1 ASNAPQGDA
10 TVQVEVAGTTYD
22 VALDASGVG
31 TLTVAHGNVEDVYKD
46 GSSVTATVTGVTGG
60 NYEAVDF
67 TGASATAGV
76 TDTTNTTT
84 IGIEATGNV
93 EGDGTVSFTVTASNA
108 PQGDATVQVKIGE
121 TVYDVALDST
131 GVGTLTVAHGNA
143 EDVYKDGSS
152 VTATV
157 TGVTGGNYEA
167 VDFTGAT
174 ATASV
179 TDTIDTTTFTLKAS
193 PVDIDGNV
201 TFSVTA
207 DHAPH
212 STDTVT
218 VLVQVQGES
227 QPREVS
233 IGADGKGSFSVAIG
247 EDGTVSASITRVQ
260 HSKYEDVAFSE
271 DAASVTAVKLDAM
284 SFATQDEDVRTAG
297 SDSDAQAL
305 ATGVTLTQKAVDA
318 VNASIDF
325 GTFSLADGKLV
336 FTQNKAYSHAEG
348 TDSATLGPVSFNATD
363 ANGNAA
369 LLNVTVAI
377 TDDGPAIRGLDAVS
391 VHAGKTA
398 SDTFSIDFG
407 ADSGDGA
414 EVSFSVGGT
423 VLEQTG
429 DGTWSADLGDG
440 QSITVT
446 QGEGGEFS
454 YSLSYDSA
462 TAGAGFEHELTV
474 QVTDADKD
482 AVSQTVTIEVQND
495 APTASSDVLH
505 IGKEAQGGTSTS
517 AGVVITL
524 DKNSDG
530 DTCVVS
536 VLGEKSGF
544 KKISYDGDKP
554 RNVEASVV
562 YGDKDI
568 SDTDIATFRSKFFKD
583 LVDNNVDLENLTSSN
598 LTNIKFVDADS
609 DWNVIKSAAQEANSK
624 GMLLYITGDL
634 TIKTDFNFT
643 CTTIINGDLT
653 IDKGKKNNANDVTVG
668 NFLYVMGDVTTSDQS
683 SLSVT
688 GGLAVEGDLNLKQD
702 MKAKYSIG
710 SFSLPN
716 VSITYETEGVE
727 LATESREITFADL
740 LENDWD
746 SDAAHHSDL
755 DMDSLAI
762 TEFRITDSEGV
773 LHIITVDGVHTK
785 MVDGEAVVVEASAD
799 GMHTIVVRET
809 QKLDEDGNPV
819 TDEQGNPVIDRD
831 SVTFD
836 CEGESITMV
845 SGGSN
850 TQSVEFQYQVKDAH
864 GATDLADVSMQVT
877 ATSEA
882 GSEGSDIIQGSTTTL
897 VDGAHYNIAVSMDR
911 SSSMKDEISTAKEA
925 VKNFIDSLWDEAVSK
940 DSVVNLHFNAFDG
953 DLEYSTSWQIT
964 KNTSQDEVAA
974 MKNYISFGYGSGTN
988 YATAFRD
995 MTDWFQKME
1004 AEQAGDGVTYTNKVI
1019 FITDGE
1025 PFTETHNTERDF
1037 NLLKGECGDIHTIGI
1052 NVGNGL
1058 SLSKLNPYDTT
1069 AKGAELISS
1078 ADELAAALEAVTTN
1092 LPNAD
1097 ATFANKGDDL
1107 LFGDQASFSYEGHTY
1122 SLAQMVKV
1130 LSGSAAD
1137 PTAAE
1142 IITFA
1147 KEHAAELNKYLVD
1160 AANDQP
1166 DALIGGEG
1174 VDVLYGMGA
1183 DDLIIGGGSNTS
1195 GEGDTRLELAEAL
1208 GLSFADDASSITLT
1222 SGLTKGVKQ
1231 AVADALASDEPEA
1244 AISSFNELIEDLENG
1259 TDSGDMLFGN
1269 SGADVIFGM
1278 DGSDFIDGGAG
1289 SDILFG
1295 GSGSDIFVYDS
1306 TDALIHGG
1314 SGIDIL
1320 LSEDD
1325 SLESLLGTDKVH
1337 DIELFVKGDGAESLT
1352 SLTALQD
1359 VGVNVG
1365 SNSVTLSE
1373 AWTAQSD
1380 GTFINETANLTIET
1394 TLEAEIA
1401 GQQIILQN
1409 Q

>member
-1 ASNAPQGDA
+1 Y
-10 TVQVEVAGTTYD
+10 V
-22 VALDASGVG
+22 
-31 TLTVAHGNVEDVYKD
+31 HGNTEDVYLD
-46 GSSVTATVTGVTGG
+46 AEGMSVTASLNGG
-60 NYEAVDF
+60 GFAD
-67 TGASATAGV
+67 TATA
-76 TDTTNTTT
+76 
-84 IGIEATGNV
+84 
-93 EGDGTVSFTVTASNA
+93 S
-108 PQGDATVQVKIGE
+108 
-121 TVYDVALDST
+121 DS
-131 GVGTLTVAHGNA
+131 
-143 EDVYKDGSS
+143 
-152 VTATV
+152 
-157 TGVTGGNYEA
+157 
-167 VDFTGAT
+167 
-174 ATASV
+174 ASV
-179 TDTIDTTTFTLKAS
+179 TDTIDTTTFTLAAS
-193 PVDIDGNV
+193 PADIDGNV
-201 TFSVTA
+201 TFTVTA

-212 STDTVT
+212 SADVVT
-218 VLVQVQGES
+218 VLIQVQGES

-233 IGADGKGSFSVAIG
+233 IGADGKGSFTVAIV
-247 EDGTVSASITRVQ
+247 EDGTVSASITEVQ
-260 HSKYEDVAFSE
+260 HSKYEDVKFSE
-271 DAASVTAVKLDAM
+271 EVASVTVVKLDGM
-284 SFATQDEDVRTAG
+284 NFMTQDKDVRTSG
-297 SDSDAQAL
+297 SDSDAQTL
-305 ATGVTLTQKAVDA
+305 ASGVTLTQEAVDA

-336 FTQNKAYSHAEG
+336 FTQNKAYGHAGG

-369 LLNVTVAI
+369 LLNVTVEI
-377 TDDGPAIRGLDAVS
+377 TDDGPAIRGLDSVA

-414 EVSFSVGGT
+414 EVSFSVGET

-429 DGTWSADLGDG
+429 EGSWSADLGDG

-462 TAGAGFEHELTV
+462 TAGAGFGHELTV

-482 AVSQTVTIEVQND
+482 AVSKTVTIEVQND

-505 IGKEAQGGTSTS
+505 ISKEAQGGTSTS
-517 AGVVITL
+517 AGVVINL

-536 VLGEKSGF
+536 VLGEKSRYYN
-544 KKISYDGDKP
+544 ISYDGSKP
-554 RNVEASVV
+554 SNVEASVV
-562 YGDKDI
+562 YGDKSITDADI
-568 SDTDIATFRSKFFKD
+568 DAFRSKFFKD
-583 LVDNNVDLENLTSSN
+583 LVDNDVDLENLTSSN
-598 LTNIKFVDADS
+598 LSNIKFVDADS
-609 DWNVIKSAAQEANSK
+609 SWSVIKSAAQEAASK
-624 GMLLYITGDL
+624 GMLLYIDGDL
-634 TIKTDFNFT
+634 TIKEDFILT
-643 CTTIINGDLT
+643 STTIINGDLT
-653 IDKGKKNNANDVTVG
+653 IAKGKRNNANEVTVG
-668 NFLYVMGDVTTSDQS
+668 NFLYVIGDVATSDYS

-688 GGLAVEGDLNLKQD
+688 GGLAVEGDLSLKQN
-702 MKAKYSIG
+702 MKATYSIG

-727 LATESREITFADL
+727 LATESREITFAEL

-799 GMHTIVVRET
+799 GTHTIVVRET
-809 QKLDEDGNPV
+809 QKLDENGDPV
-819 TDEQGNPVIDRD
+819 TDEQDNPVIYRD

-836 CEGESITMV
+836 CEGESVTLV

-925 VKNFIDSLWDEAVSK
+925 VKNFIDSLWNEAKSK

-964 KNTSQDEVAA
+964 KNTTQAEITA

-995 MTDWFQKME
+995 MTDWFQRKE

-1025 PFTETHNTERDF
+1025 PFTETQNTERDF
-1037 NLLKGECGDIHTIGI
+1037 NLLKQECGDIHTIGI

-1107 LFGDQASFSYEGHTY
+1107 LFGDQASFSYNGKSY
-1122 SLAQMVKV
+1122 SLAGMVKE
-1130 LSGSAAD
+1130 LSGSADD
-1137 PTAAE
+1137 PSAAE

-1160 AANDQP
+1160 ASNDQP
-1166 DALIGGEG
+1166 DALIGGDG

-1183 DDLIIGGGSNTS
+1183 NDLIIGGGSNTT
-1195 GEGDTRLELAEAL
+1195 GEGDTRLELAESL
-1208 GLSFADDASSITLT
+1208 GISFAEDASSISIT
-1222 SGLTKGVKQ
+1222 SGLTTGVKQ
-1231 AVADALASDEPEA
+1231 AVSEALDSESPETA
-1244 AISSFNELIEDLENG
+1244 VTSLEALIESLESG
-1259 TDSGDMLFGN
+1259 TDDGDFIFGN
-1269 SGADVIFGM
+1269 SGDDVLLGM
-1278 DGSDFIDGGAG
+1278 GGSDYLDGGAG
-1289 SDILFG
+1289 ADVLFG
-1295 GSGSDIFVYDS
+1295 GSGNDLFVYDADDYFVS
-1306 TDALIHGG
+1306 GG
-1314 SGIDIL
+1314 SGIDVLLGGDDTPSLDALLGGTAGEDAPIVSSIEVLVRGVDADALSLTTLSADYGITVGDNGLTLGEGWSRGGAVEVGSGDSAFTVTTYVHDDGISLETTIAEQQIL
-1320 LSEDD
+1320 LQ
-1325 SLESLLGTDKVH
+1325 T
-1337 DIELFVKGDGAESLT
+1337 
-1352 SLTALQD
+1352 
-1359 VGVNVG
+1359 
-1365 SNSVTLSE
+1365 
-1373 AWTAQSD
+1373 QS
-1380 GTFINETANLTIET
+1380 
-1394 TLEAEIA
+1394 
-1401 GQQIILQN
+1401 
-1409 Q
+1409 